1 MKKIGKEIAWIG
13 LYIVVFILIQLVIQF
28 AFAGGYLVYYK
39 MPLANLR
46 NLLMSNITLTIV
58 SNIVSSLITIFVF
71 LKKGWASHSRDYL
84 ASRPWAT
91 LLWVVVAAIGI
102 IIPSMGLGELFKV
115 DMPGELQ
122 MMFVRM
128 MHNPFGYVAIGVI
141 VPFAEEIV
149 FRGAILR
156 NLLRLFDGKPWAAIL
171 ISAVIFGLVHGN
183 SAQFLNASLLGI
195 LLGWMFYRTG
205 SIIPGFVLHWVN
217 NTVVYVV
224 ANLMPGFEDASLSQ
238 FSNGRPIVIA
248 LYIVFSLCIL
258 MPALVQLNMRMG
270 ENRGK

>member
-1 MKKIGKEIAWIG
+1 
-13 LYIVVFILIQLVIQF
+13 
-28 AFAGGYLVYYK
+28 
-39 MPLANLR
+39 
-46 NLLMSNITLTIV
+46 
-58 SNIVSSLITIFVF
+58 
-71 LKKGWASHSRDYL
+71 
-84 ASRPWAT
+84 
-91 LLWVVVAAIGI
+91 
-102 IIPSMGLGELFKV
+102 
-115 DMPGELQ
+115 MPGELQ

-195 LLGWMFYRTG
+195 LLGWMFYRTR
-205 SIIPGFVLHWVN
+205 SIIPGF
-217 NTVVYVV
+217 VYVV

-238 FSNGRPIVIA
+238 LSNGRPIVIA

>member
-1 MKKIGKEIAWIG
+1 M
-13 LYIVVFILIQLVIQF
+13 FILIQVVIQF

-46 NLLMSNITLTIV
+46 NLFMSNITLTIA
-58 SNIVSSLITIFVF
+58 STIVSSLITIFVF

-141 VPFAEEIV
+141 VPLLKKSCSVEPFCAGFSV
-149 FRGAILR
+149 F
-156 NLLRLFDGKPWAAIL
+156 
-171 ISAVIFGLVHGN
+171 S
-183 SAQFLNASLLGI
+183 
-195 LLGWMFYRTG
+195 M
-205 SIIPGFVLHWVN
+205 
-217 NTVVYVV
+217 
-224 ANLMPGFEDASLSQ
+224 ANLGQLSLFRQSFSAS
-238 FSNGRPIVIA
+238 FMVI
-248 LYIVFSLCIL
+248 LPSS
-258 MPALVQLNMRMG
+258 
-270 ENRGK
+270 

>member
-39 MPLANLR
+39 MSLANLR

-58 SNIVSSLITIFVF
+58 STIVSSLITIFVF
-71 LKKGWASHSRDYL
+71 LKKGWASRSRDYL
-84 ASRPWAT
+84 TSRPWAT

-128 MHNPFGYVAIGVI
+128 MHNPFGYVLKCF
-141 VPFAEEIV
+141 FA
-149 FRGAILR
+149 R
-156 NLLRLFDGKPWAAIL
+156 NLIGLDVLSHGEYHPRLCTSLGQQHRCICCCQSHA
-171 ISAVIFGLVHGN
+171 GL
-183 SAQFLNASLLGI
+183 
-195 LLGWMFYRTG
+195 
-205 SIIPGFVLHWVN
+205 
-217 NTVVYVV
+217 
-224 ANLMPGFEDASLSQ
+224 
-238 FSNGRPIVIA
+238 
-248 LYIVFSLCIL
+248 
-258 MPALVQLNMRMG
+258 
-270 ENRGK
+270 

>member
-1 MKKIGKEIAWIG
+1 MNKIGKEIAWIG

-46 NLLMSNITLTIV
+46 NLLMSNVTLTIA
-58 SNIVSSLITIFVF
+58 STIVSSLITIFVF

-156 NLLRLFDGKPWAAIL
+156 RLLRLFDGKPWAAIL
-171 ISAVIFGLVHGN
+171 ISAIIFGLVHGN

-238 FSNGRPIVIA
+238 LSNGRPIIIA